1 MTGVIQISIIYSIS
15 RVPPRAPSFLHPL
28 HRHVPR
34 TYRTRTAHVAH
45 GLLRLGFV
53 CPPQRSHSHA
63 SKDSPSRSQQHP
75 ELTSFRYTV
84 TDGRRSGPCME
95 TTMARDSAKSALAS
109 ASLALRPST
118 RQPRVRACS
127 FAPMSPRPAPAIPR
141 VFASATPSM
150 PSFPRLRASAPSR
163 APIPRACTSGAARC
177 RIRIA
182 SLFPQSPDVR
192 LPPL

>member
-109 ASLALRPST
+109 APLALRPIHEATKSARMLVCSHLAAPST
-118 RQPRVRACS
+118 SYSARIRQRH
-127 FAPMSPRPAPAIPR
+127 
-141 VFASATPSM
+141 PSM
-150 PSFPRLRASAPSR
+150 PCFPRLRASAPSR

-182 SLFPQSPDVR
+182 SLFHQSPDVR

>member
-34 TYRTRTAHVAH
+34 TYRTRCTRSAPSW
-45 GLLRLGFV
+45 LRV

-95 TTMARDSAKSALAS
+95 TTMARHSAKSALAS
-109 ASLALRPST
+109 APLALRPST
-118 RQPRVRACS
+118 SEATRVRACS

-182 SLFPQSPDVR
+182 SLFHQSPDVR